1 MPKKA
6 AAESKTVPAL
16 SDVIQVRGA
25 RQNNLR
31 GFDLDIPL
39 NKLCVVTGPSGS
51 GKSSLAFD
59 TVYAEGQRR
68 YVETFSPYT
77 RQFFERM
84 DKPKVDAI
92 HGIPP
97 AIAIEQTNN
106 IRSTRS
112 TVGTITEINDYLK
125 MLFPRLAEATCPE
138 CHRPVRPETAESIQR
153 ELLTAHAGKQAL
165 IGFGVA
171 VPKDTKIDDFFPF
184 LQAQGYLRLW
194 IYGELI
200 RTDEPAAMK
209 GRKLPAVVL
218 VVQDRITLE
227 KKNTAR
233 LSEAIEA
240 ALRLGKGQISVVLGD
255 LKSEIT
261 DLKSFSTDWRC
272 ADCDLKLPAPTPGL
286 FSFNN
291 PIGACPTCKGF
302 GRTLG
307 MDLTKAMPD
316 ESLSIRGGL
325 VKAFSGNTYR
335 ESQDDLERAAR
346 RRKVDL
352 DTPFCDLPA
361 EHQKWLIEGED
372 KDPERAWSNGQWYG
386 VKGFFKWLE
395 ARAYKMHVRIFLSRF
410 RAYTTCQDCDGG
422 RLKKDAYNFRVV
434 GKTIADLWNLPV
446 TDLLPLVQSLPAADN
461 ATTMLRDEIASR
473 LSYLDRA
480 GLGYIHL
487 DRQTRTLSGGEL
499 QRVNLTTCLGASL
512 VNTLFVLD
520 EPSIGLHPRDIG
532 RLIGV
537 MEGLRDKGNTLLVVE
552 HEESVMRAADH
563 LIEIGPGRGDKGGQ
577 LVYSGDLDGLLFQ
590 KGSLTGDYL
599 SGIKSIPV
607 PEKRRFVTLA
617 SSEKKLDPPTLTNDE
632 NRSRAYSA
640 ILQPNSA
647 DPSLRNR
654 SRKAAPS
661 PHPCAEELH
670 RGADQ
675 ESFGW
680 ARRSKR
686 ERLFDDQLAIL
697 KRHASAP
704 VDLGRHIGGGGE
716 HEVFHREGSQVVTKV
731 TNRSQFGYVVDQDSD
746 NKSNKF
752 GLRPALPSEYL
763 LRLGTQNL
771 LFGDTISVEGIHQEK
786 GKQAVIVTSQTEVDQ
801 GRPTQGEVNAFM
813 SQCGFVPLPVE
824 MMLSQYAN
832 KPFWY
837 RAADSV
843 ISADANPENFSRVS
857 DDIIVPIDLI
867 VHPYPRSL
875 FESTAK
881 QNGVPMSRFA
891 PVLSSQC
898 SVSGSQASA
907 RKRKTENS
915 EPRTANCLSIKG
927 ARQNNLKNLDV
938 DIPLGVFCCI
948 TGVSGSGKSTLIH
961 EVLYR
966 NLQRLRGEVCEDE
979 PGKVKSIS
987 GVEQLSQVI
996 MVDQSPLARTP
1007 RSTPAVYIGAFDTI
1021 RQIFADCEEGLEQG
1035 VTAGFFSFN
1044 SGDGRCE
1051 RCWGTGY
1058 EKIEMQF
1065 LSDLFV
1071 TCPECDG
1078 KRYQPHAL
1086 KIRLNGKNIHD
1097 VLGLTIEE
1105 AVEFFSPLEGTL
1117 KRRAKVVTDQL
1128 RILVEAGLGYLK
1140 LGQPLNTLSGGEAQR
1155 LKLVGHLIDSAK
1167 QPPIKSKTSLLL
1179 LDEPTTGLHFD
1190 DIALLV
1196 KLLQRLVDEGNSLI
1210 VIEHNLDVI
1219 QCADWVID
1227 LGPDG
1232 GAAGGQ
1238 IVSVGTPEEV
1248 SECAESW
1255 TGRYLKEKFSV
1266 HGSQFTVAEKPA
1278 KARTRKTENSE
1289 PRTANAISIRGAREH
1304 NLKNITLDIPRDQF
1318 VVVTGLSGS
1327 GKSTLAF
1334 DLVFAEGQRR
1344 FLDSMSVYA
1353 RTFVEQME
1361 KPEVDLITGVPPT
1374 VAIEQRISR
1383 GGGKSTVATVTE
1395 VWHFLRLLFAKLGTQ
1410 YCPKCDVPVVKQSA
1424 TAITQTIADQ
1434 AKKGPVQL
1442 LAPLIKA
1449 RKGFHTEVAENAR
1462 KQGISTLLVDGEFRD
1477 TANFKPLARFKEH
1490 SIDAVVAKVPKGLS
1504 ILELRPL
1511 VDKALKM
1518 GKGNVKLFLA
1528 DKTSQV
1534 LSTEMSCPS
1543 CDLSFE
1549 ELDPRLFSFNSPH
1562 GWCQQCRGFG
1572 FIVSDNGATPRHDD
1586 MSQLAAELEE
1596 ERRLTR
1602 HEDDDTPTERVLCP
1616 SCGGS
1621 RLNQTAMFV
1630 KLGINAESTSAKSKK
1645 QPASFRIQDLNG
1657 LAAEEAV
1664 QHIAKLSFTG
1674 TQGEIARDIL
1684 AEIKQ
1689 RLHFMSEV
1697 GLGYLQL
1704 NRSADTLSG
1713 GEAQRIRLAAQLGS
1727 NLRGVLYVLDEPTIG
1742 LHPRDNVRLLNTLT
1756 ALRDK
1761 GNSLLVVEHDD
1772 ETMRRADTIIDL
1784 GPGAGRF
1791 GGEVISQ
1798 GSLSHILKD
1807 KNSVTGKEL
1816 RSPLKHPLRG
1826 ERRPL
1831 PSTKKKEGWLT
1842 IDGAHANNLRNI
1854 SVSIPIGR
1862 LTVITG
1868 VSGSGKSTFM
1878 HSVLCPVAKLATSK
1892 TTKITDKPWKSAHG
1906 FDQITAVH
1914 EVDQS
1919 PIGKTSRSCPATYVG
1934 VLDDIR
1940 KLYAQVPAARARG
1953 YDAGRFSFNTDGGRC
1968 EACQGNGEIKVEMN
1982 FLPTTR
1988 VPCEICQG
1996 LRFNSSTLEIDFN
2009 GKNIGQVLRMSIT
2022 EAAEFFASQ
2031 PRIARPLQLLADT
2044 GVGYL
2049 QLGQPSPTL
2058 SGGEAQR
2065 MKLVTELSVGQGK
2078 TITQKLR
2085 GLKTEKRNLYLIEEP
2100 TIGLHMSDVCRL
2112 LDVLHR
2118 LVDEGHTVVVI
2129 EHHPDVFAEADYLID
2144 IGPEAGAEG
2153 GQLVASGTPEQVAKH
2168 KTSVTAP
2175 FLRQVLAS

>member
-6 AAESKTVPAL
+6 AAAKSKSAPAL
-16 SDVIQVRGA
+16 ADVIQVRGA

-39 NKLCVVTGPSGS
+39 YKLCVVTGPSGS

-97 AIAIEQTNN
+97 AIAIEQVNN

-112 TVGTITEINDYLK
+112 TVGSITEINDYLK
-125 MLFPRLAEATCPE
+125 MLFPRLVEATCPE
-138 CHRPVRPETAESIQR
+138 CQRPVRPETAESIQR
-153 ELLTAHAGKQAL
+153 ELLSAHAGKQAL
-165 IGFGVA
+165 IGFSVP
-171 VPKDTKIDDFFPF
+171 VPKDTKIEDFFPF

-209 GRKLPAVVL
+209 GRKLPVIVL

-240 ALRLGKGQISVVLGD
+240 ALRLGKGQISVVLD
-255 LKSEIT
+255 SEIINHQSRIIN
-261 DLKSFSTDWRC
+261 LSTDWRC

-446 TDLLPLVQSLPAADN
+446 TDLLPFVQSLPAADN

-599 SGIKSIPV
+599 SGVKSIPI
-607 PEKRRFVTLA
+607 PAQRRAVTPA
-617 SSEKKLDPPTLTNDE
+617 SGNHKSKIVNHKWL
-632 NRSRAYSA
+632 
-640 ILQPNSA
+640 
-647 DPSLRNR
+647 SLR
-654 SRKAAPS
+654 
-661 PHPCAEELH
+661 
-670 RGADQ
+670 
-675 ESFGW
+675 
-680 ARRSKR
+680 
-686 ERLFDDQLAIL
+686 
-697 KRHASAP
+697 
-704 VDLGRHIGGGGE
+704 
-716 HEVFHREGSQVVTKV
+716 
-731 TNRSQFGYVVDQDSD
+731 
-746 NKSNKF
+746 
-752 GLRPALPSEYL
+752 
-763 LRLGTQNL
+763 
-771 LFGDTISVEGIHQEK
+771 
-786 GKQAVIVTSQTEVDQ
+786 
-801 GRPTQGEVNAFM
+801 
-813 SQCGFVPLPVE
+813 
-824 MMLSQYAN
+824 
-832 KPFWY
+832 
-837 RAADSV
+837 
-843 ISADANPENFSRVS
+843 
-857 DDIIVPIDLI
+857 
-867 VHPYPRSL
+867 
-875 FESTAK
+875 
-881 QNGVPMSRFA
+881 
-891 PVLSSQC
+891 
-898 SVSGSQASA
+898 
-907 RKRKTENS
+907 
-915 EPRTANCLSIKG
+915 G

-979 PGKVKSIS
+979 PGKVKSIN

-1021 RQIFADCEEGLEQG
+1021 RQIFADCEDGLEQG

-1255 TGRYLKEKFSV
+1255 TGRYLEEKFSV
-1266 HGSQFTVAEKPA
+1266 HSSQSTVAERVSP
-1278 KARTRKTENSE
+1278 RRLKTEHRAPSTEHSKVANS
-1289 PRTANAISIRGAREH
+1289 ISIRGAREH

-1562 GWCQQCRGFG
+1562 GWCSQCRGFG
-1572 FIVSDNGATPRHDD
+1572 FIVSDHGATPRHDD

-1630 KLGINAESTSAKSKK
+1630 KLPSGPLSPEKKAASSKIKSGERAGVRGAIKAPDPSPNLSPEGRGTN
-1645 QPASFRIQDLNG
+1645 QLRIQDLNG
-1657 LAAEEAV
+1657 LAAEDAV
-1664 QHIAKLSFTG
+1664 QHISKLSFTG

-1831 PSTKKKEGWLT
+1831 PSAKKKEGWLT

-1892 TTKITDKPWKSAHG
+1892 STKITDKPWKSAHG

-1953 YDAGRFSFNTDGGRC
+1953 YDAGRFSFNTEGGRC

-2112 LDVLHR
+2112 IDVLHR

-2175 FLRQVLAS
+2175 FLRQVLAVV